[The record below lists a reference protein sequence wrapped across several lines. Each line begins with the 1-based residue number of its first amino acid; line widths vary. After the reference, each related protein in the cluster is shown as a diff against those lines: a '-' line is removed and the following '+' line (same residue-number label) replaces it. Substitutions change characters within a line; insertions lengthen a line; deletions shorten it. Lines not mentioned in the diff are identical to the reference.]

1 MVKKPRVR
9 PSLMLAAF
17 FPEQEVRQFLAGRGV
32 HTAGEIEQRIEDW
45 KRGRQLLE
53 QSSEGAA
60 AERPEILEPPAQLA
74 DRVRELSQ
82 TDAFRSTVEGLSHRV
97 AVVSLGQLVAFQ
109 FMVDKP
115 YCATF
120 TVPAGG
126 ALEDVATITLPTTP
140 PKFSV
145 NVGRDQSGFVLS
157 APGPNLRVSTM
168 EVQASD
174 GGPLRVTVDLT
185 LGSPFVQVA
194 EFAGR
199 MILRNGY
206 HRVVSL
212 LTQGVSHAPVILLQ
226 CTDYAQTGAAGAGFF
241 VPPVVMG
248 PKPPLLKH
256 YLSPFAIEFNAIDY
270 HKAIR
275 LRPDEFQ
282 VVVPE

>member
-1 MVKKPRVR
+1 MAKKPRMR

-17 FPEQEVRQFLAGRGV
+17 FQEQEVRQFLAGRGV
-32 HTAGEIEQRIEDW
+32 HTAREIEQRIEDW
-45 KRGRQLLE
+45 KRGRHLLE
-53 QSSEGAA
+53 QSSEWADT
-60 AERPEILEPPAQLA
+60 ERPEVIEQPAQLA

-82 TDAFRSTVEGLSHRV
+82 TDAFRSTVEGLSHQV

-109 FMVDKP
+109 FTVDKP

-126 ALEDVATITLPTTP
+126 TLEDVATITLPTTP
-140 PKFSV
+140 PKFAV
-145 NVGRDQSGFVLS
+145 NVGQDASGFVVS

-168 EVQASD
+168 QVQASE
-174 GGPLRVTVDLT
+174 GGPLRMTVDLT

-194 EFAGR
+194 AFAGR

-212 LTQGVSHAPVILLQ
+212 LTQGVSYAPVILLE
-226 CTDYAQTGAAGAGFF
+226 CNDYAQTGAAGPGFF
-241 VPPVVMG
+241 APHVVMG
-248 PKPPLLKH
+248 TKPPLLKH
-256 YLSPFAIEFNAIDY
+256 YLSPFAIEFDAIDY

-282 VVVPE
+282 VAVPE

>member
-17 FPEQEVRQFLAGRGV
+17 FQEHEVRQLLAGRGV
-32 HTAGEIEQRIEDW
+32 HTAGEIAERLEDW

-53 QSSEGAA
+53 QSSEWAD
-60 AERPEILEPPAQLA
+60 AERPEIVEPPAQLA
-74 DRVRELSQ
+74 DRVRELSR
-82 TDAFRSTVEGLSHRV
+82 TDAFRSTVEGVPHRV
-97 AVVSLGQLVAFQ
+97 VVISLGQLVAFQ
-109 FMVDKP
+109 FTVDKP

-120 TVPAGG
+120 TVPGAGT
-126 ALEDVATITLPTTP
+126 LEDVATITLPTTP
-140 PKFSV
+140 PKVSV

-168 EVQASD
+168 EVQASE
-174 GGPLRVTVDLT
+174 GGPLRMTVDLT

-194 EFAGR
+194 EFGGR

-226 CTDYAQTGAAGAGFF
+226 CADYAQTGAAGPGFF
-241 VPPVVMG
+241 APHVVMG

-256 YLSPFAIEFNAIDY
+256 YLSPFAIEFNAIDF

-282 VVVPE
+282 VAVPE

>member
-17 FPEQEVRQFLAGRGV
+17 FQEQEVRQLLAGRGV
-32 HTAGEIEQRIEDW
+32 HTPAEIEQRIEGW

-53 QSSEGAA
+53 QSPDWAA
-60 AERPEILEPPAQLA
+60 AERPEVLEPPAQLA
-74 DRVRELSQ
+74 DRVAELSQ
-82 TDAFRSTVEGLSHRV
+82 TDAFRSTVEGLPHRI
-97 AVVSLGQLVAFQ
+97 AVISLGQVVAFQ
-109 FMVDKP
+109 FIVDKP
-115 YCATF
+115 YCDTF

-126 ALEDVATITLPTTP
+126 RVEDIATITLPSAP
-140 PKFSV
+140 PKCSV
-145 NVGRDQSGFVLS
+145 NVGSDQGGFVLS
-157 APGPNLRVSTM
+157 APGPNLRVASM
-168 EVQASD
+168 EFQASE
-174 GGPLRVTVDLT
+174 GGPLRMTVDLT

-194 EFAGR
+194 EFGGR

-212 LTQGVSHAPVILLQ
+212 LTQGVSYAPVILLQ
-226 CTDYAQTGAAGAGFF
+226 CGDYGQTGAAGPGFF
-241 VPPVVMG
+241 APHIVMG

-282 VVVPE
+282 VAVPE

>member
-17 FPEQEVRQFLAGRGV
+17 FQEQEVRQLLAGRGV
-32 HTAGEIEQRIEDW
+32 HTPGEIDQRIEEW

-53 QSSEGAA
+53 RSPDWAA
-60 AERPEILEPPAQLA
+60 AACPEVLEPPAQLA
-74 DRVRELSQ
+74 DRVAELSQ
-82 TDAFRSTVEGLSHRV
+82 TDAFRSTVEGLPHRI

-109 FMVDKP
+109 FTVDKP
-115 YCATF
+115 YCDTF
-120 TVPAGG
+120 TVAAGRTV
-126 ALEDVATITLPTTP
+126 EDIATITLPKAP
-140 PKFSV
+140 PKCSV
-145 NVGRDQSGFVLS
+145 NVGRDQAGFVLS
-157 APGPNLRVSTM
+157 APGPNLRVAAM
-168 EVQASD
+168 EFQASE
-174 GGPLRVTVDLT
+174 GGPLRMTVDFT

-194 EFAGR
+194 EFGGR

-226 CTDYAQTGAAGAGFF
+226 CGDYGQTGAAGPGFF
-241 VPPVVMG
+241 APHIVMG

-282 VVVPE
+282 VAVPE